1 MHPSVHSRIIY
12 NCQDTEATYVFIN
25 RWMDQDVVYV
35 VDRHNVVDIHFSVYN
50 GILLCNKK
58 EWNFAIYEM
67 DGLGGLYT
75 K

>member
-25 RWMDQDVVYV
+25 RWMDKDVC
-35 VDRHNVVDIHFSVYN
+35 IYN
-50 GILLCNKK
+50 GTLLCNKK

-67 DGLGGLYT
+67 DGLGGHDT

>member
-1 MHPSVHSRIIY
+1 
-12 NCQDTEATYVFIN
+12 
-25 RWMDQDVVYV
+25 MDQDVVYV

-67 DGLGGLYT
+67 DGLGGHYT